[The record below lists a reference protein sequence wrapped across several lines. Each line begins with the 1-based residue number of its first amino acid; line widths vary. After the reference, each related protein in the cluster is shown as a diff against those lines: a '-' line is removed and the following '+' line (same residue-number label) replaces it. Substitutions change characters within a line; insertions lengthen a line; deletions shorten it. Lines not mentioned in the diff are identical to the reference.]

1 MCHDH
6 RHHSSVRATRDL
18 RAEDLRRR
26 PDLRASDAE
35 RESVVARLRE
45 HGAAGRLDV
54 DELEE
59 RIGSAYAART
69 HGELAWLLED
79 LPAIR
84 GPVPRVHAGPRP
96 CAAPGERRLADELRV
111 FAGVNL
117 LLVAIWLFSGAG
129 YLWPVWVMVWW
140 GAMLAMRLPLRH
152 RAHHRIGTPP
162 GAG

>member
-6 RHHSSVRATRDL
+6 RHHRTVRVARDV
-18 RAEDLRRR
+18 RAEDFRRR

-35 RESVVARLRE
+35 REAVVARLRE

-59 RIGSAYAART
+59 RVGAAYAART
-69 HGELAWLLED
+69 HGELARLLDD
-79 LPAIR
+79 LPALR
-84 GPVPRVHAGPRP
+84 GPLPQTQGAPRQAV
-96 CAAPGERRLADELRV
+96 APGQRRLSDELRV
-111 FAGVNL
+111 FVGVNL
-117 LLVAIWLFSGAG
+117 LLVAIWALSGAG
-129 YLWPVWVMVWW
+129 YFWPVWVMIWW

-162 GAG
+162 SAG